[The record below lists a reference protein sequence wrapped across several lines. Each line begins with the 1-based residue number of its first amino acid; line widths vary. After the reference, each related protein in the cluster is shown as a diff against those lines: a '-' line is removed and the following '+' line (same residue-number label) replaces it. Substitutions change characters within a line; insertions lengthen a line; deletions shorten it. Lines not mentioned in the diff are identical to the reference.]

1 MKGRLARSSL
11 QTTALLGLRILTQAA
26 VLVLLTR
33 LLGPRL
39 YGSFAAVAS
48 LAVVL
53 GLLPNLG
60 AGFVMLARNTRDD
73 SGTADVWRYAWP
85 MTALLGLFL
94 LTVYVVAAG
103 YITTPSLSMRIL
115 LALGASELL
124 LTPFTMLLSFALQA
138 HEKVPLSQVV
148 QWLPLGL
155 RVMAALPCFS
165 LVDELRLS
173 AYATLQLLA
182 SMLGAGFGLWI
193 TRRHVKLDWR
203 PRRATRHELREG
215 ASYAAMNLVAANPSE
230 LDKII
235 AVRAVGAHDAGVYAA
250 TSRVMT
256 AAVTPVLAMLL
267 ASQPRLFRHAHE
279 PTREGH
285 RLIHLIAILALAW
298 GVASGL
304 MLALCSP
311 LLPRL
316 FGESFAG
323 TAGLMPWLAAAAPF
337 LSLRLAAGTVLVTR
351 GRPGERIGF
360 ELCGVLALV
369 VGMLVLA
376 PHFGTRGLAMALVIA
391 ELSMVLIG
399 WWLVRRHLI
408 HDAKTRLQNNC

>member
-1 MKGRLARSSL
+1 MKGKLARSSL
-11 QTTALLGLRILTQAA
+11 QTSVLLSLRMLTQAA

-39 YGSFAAVAS
+39 YGSFAAAAS

-60 AGFVMLARNTRDD
+60 AGFVMLARITRDD
-73 SGTADVWRYAWP
+73 AGTADVWRYAWP
-85 MTALLGLFL
+85 MTVLLGLL
-94 LTVYVVAAG
+94 LLLVYIVAAD
-103 YITTPSLSMRIL
+103 YITRPSLSMHIL
-115 LALGASELL
+115 LALGMSELL

-138 HEKVPLSQVV
+138 RDRVPLSQAV

-155 RVMAALPCFS
+155 RILAALPCFWF
-165 LVDELRLS
+165 VDAQRLS

-182 SMLGAGFGLWI
+182 SILGAGLGLWI
-193 TRRHVKLDWR
+193 ARRYVKLDWR
-203 PRRATRHELREG
+203 PRRATWLELREG

-235 AVRAVGAHDAGVYAA
+235 AVRAVGSHDAGVYAA
-250 TSRVMT
+250 TSRVMA

-267 ASQPRLFRHAHE
+267 ASQPRLFRHSHE

-285 RLIHLIAILALAW
+285 RLIYLILMLALAW
-298 GVASGL
+298 GTVSGV

-323 TAGLMPWLAAAAPF
+323 TAKLMPWLAAVAPF
-337 LSLRLAAGTVLVTR
+337 LSLRLAAGTILVAR
-351 GRPGERIGF
+351 GRPSERIGF
-360 ELCGVLALV
+360 ELCGVLTLIV
-369 VGMLVLA
+369 SMLVLT
-376 PHFGTRGLAMALVIA
+376 PHYGIRGLAMALVIA
-391 ELSMVLIG
+391 ELSMTVIG
-399 WWLVRRHLI
+399 WWLVRLHMVLSS
-408 HDAKTRLQNNC
+408 KTP

>member
-39 YGSFAAVAS
+39 YGSFAAAAS

-73 SGTADVWRYAWP
+73 AGTADVWRYAWP
-85 MTALLGLFL
+85 LTVLSGLFL
-94 LTVYVVAAG
+94 LVVYVISAG
-103 YITTPSLSMRIL
+103 YITRPSLSMHIL
-115 LALGASELL
+115 LTLGASELL
-124 LTPFTMLLSFALQA
+124 LTPFTMLFSFALQA
-138 HEKVPLSQVV
+138 REKVPLSQTV
-148 QWLPLGL
+148 QWLPLSL
-155 RVMAALPCFS
+155 RIVAALPCFWF
-165 LVDELRLS
+165 VDEQRLS

-182 SMLGAGFGLWI
+182 SILGAGFGLWI
-193 TRRHVKLDWR
+193 TRRYVKLDWR
-203 PRRATRHELREG
+203 PRHATRRELREG

-235 AVRAVGAHDAGVYAA
+235 AVRAVGPHDAGVYAA
-250 TSRVMT
+250 TSRVMA
-256 AAVTPVLAMLL
+256 AAVTPVFAMLL
-267 ASQPRLFRHAHE
+267 ASQPRLFRHARE
-279 PTREGH
+279 PIREGH
-285 RLIHLIAILALAW
+285 RLIYLILILALAW
-298 GVASGL
+298 GAASGL

-311 LLPRL
+311 LLPWL

-323 TAGLMPWLAAAAPF
+323 TAKLMPWLAVVAPF
-337 LSLRLAAGTVLVTR
+337 LSLRLAAGTILVAR

-360 ELCGVLALV
+360 ELCGVLALIV
-369 VGMLVLA
+369 SMLVLT
-376 PHFGTRGLAMALVIA
+376 PHFGIRGLAMALVIA
-391 ELSMVLIG
+391 ELSMVVIG
-399 WWLVRRHLI
+399 WWLVRYHLI
-408 HDAKTRLQNNC
+408 RDARTIRQSNC